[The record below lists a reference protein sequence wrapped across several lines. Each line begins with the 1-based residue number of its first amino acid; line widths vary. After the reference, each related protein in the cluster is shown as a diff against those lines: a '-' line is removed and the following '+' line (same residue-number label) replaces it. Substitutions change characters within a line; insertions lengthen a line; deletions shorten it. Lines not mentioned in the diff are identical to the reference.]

1 MRLLNT
7 STIQFR
13 EFHGNQIP
21 YYAILSHTWG
31 AEEVSF
37 DEMQDGKGKDKA
49 GYKKIA
55 DCCAL
60 AASDGWDYVWIDTC
74 CINKSSS
81 AELTEAINSMFQWYR
96 KAQVCY
102 AYLADVPSGW
112 KSYHTVNPAVR
123 RSRWFTRGWTLQE
136 LLAPATV
143 IFLNESW
150 VEIGTKSSF
159 SELISSAT
167 GIARS
172 DMANF
177 RDANVAVKMS
187 WAANRETT
195 RTEDIAYC
203 LMGLFGVNMPL
214 LYGEGR
220 NAFIRL
226 QLEIL
231 KMSDD
236 ETIFAW
242 EGETASNPGLLAL
255 SPASFRNCESIR
267 RTIFDKERPEYSM
280 TNKGLRMGLLLWKG
294 TATKTGDCQESGDE
308 VYVAPLN
315 CTRVPSGHPVAIH
328 LKKDEASKVGVANGF
343 TRYSPRSGASL
354 VTVELTKNLN
364 HNTSRI
370 SGPTYQTFPLEP
382 GRPVSYADGSTY
394 VFEPVLRH
402 TVYVKQLDIYPDSR
416 LNYRPR
422 RFSIRYPA
430 RNITISEVRLRSGLA
445 SWEEGEP
452 GESGIW
458 LDSADEAAVLMFRI
472 FYNRYWEESFAVLL
486 RKLPDDSAGVDIA
499 IPETY
504 QGLSEVLDL
513 FKEQMSEGLRTDRIT
528 KSLNTGVAVSAALRP
543 RAVSGEKQFLVDISF
558 DTGRPGRLTDLAT
571 GQEAAKAIGHQECKI
586 LDQIR
591 GYAPLRPSPQI
602 GQGGNMNAILMPEK
616 ELGPWLSSRQS
627 TQIETNFELSTL
639 SCQRAEV
646 T

>member
-13 EFHGNQIP
+13 EFHGSQVP

-31 AEEVSF
+31 EEEVSF

-81 AELTEAINSMFQWYR
+81 AELSEAINSMFQWYR
-96 KAQVCY
+96 EAQVCY
-102 AYLADVPSGW
+102 AYLADVPSDRKG
-112 KSYHTVNPAVR
+112 YHTVNNAVR

-159 SELISSAT
+159 ADLISSVT

-231 KMSDD
+231 RMSDD

-242 EGETASNPGLLAL
+242 EGEATPNTGLLAL
-255 SPASFRNCESIR
+255 SPASFRNCENIR
-267 RTIFDKERPEYSM
+267 QIVFDKERPEYSM
-280 TNKGLRMGLLLWKG
+280 TNKGLRMGLLLWRG
-294 TATKTGDCQESGDE
+294 TAIKTGDNQGSDNE

-315 CTRVPSGHPVAIH
+315 CTRNPSSHPVAIH
-328 LKKDEASKVGVANGF
+328 LKKDEADKVGVTNGF
-343 TRYSPRSGASL
+343 TRYSPRSGVSL
-354 VTVELTKNLN
+354 VTVEITQDLN
-364 HNTSRI
+364 GSMPRRI
-370 SGPTYQTFPLEP
+370 SGSTNRTLLLGT
-382 GRPVSYADGSTY
+382 GRSVSYADGSAY

-402 TVYVKQLDIYPDSR
+402 TVYVKQPDIYPDSS

-422 RFSIRYPA
+422 QFSVRYPA
-430 RNITISEVRLRSGLA
+430 PRCTISEVRLRSGLA
-445 SWEEGEP
+445 SWREGEP
-452 GESGIW
+452 GECAIW
-458 LDSADEAAVLMFRI
+458 LDSVDEAAVITFRT
-472 FYNRYWEESFAVLL
+472 YHKRYREESFAVLL
-486 RKLPDDSAGVDIA
+486 RKLSDDSAGVDIA
-499 IPETY
+499 TPATY
-504 QGLSEVLDL
+504 QDLPEILDL
-513 FKEQMSEGLRTDRIT
+513 FKEQMSEGLRTDKIA
-528 KSLNTGVAVSAALRP
+528 KYLKTGVLVSVTLRP
-543 RAVSGEKQFLVDISF
+543 RAVSGVKQFLVNVSLVTGSGLPRSF
-558 DTGRPGRLTDLAT
+558 TSFTTEQGAT
-571 GQEAAKAIGHQECKI
+571 KSVDHQECEI
-586 LDQIR
+586 LDQIK
-591 GYAPLRPSPQI
+591 GYAPLRLSPQI
-602 GQGGNMNAILMPEK
+602 DRVA
-616 ELGPWLSSRQS
+616 
-627 TQIETNFELSTL
+627 T
-639 SCQRAEV
+639 
-646 T
+646 